1 MQIQHR
7 LCDCSGVLKFIGKLP
22 SGVQTRSAA
31 RMGPGQA
38 PAGAPRSL
46 SRRSSVVVKFRR
58 ALSIRRAPASC
69 QPRPL
74 ASWLVLDRLLLL
86 LQVWNLIRLLS
97 PPQFL
102 EPRRHHC

>member
-7 LCDCSGVLKFIGKLP
+7 LCDRSGVLKFIGKLP

-58 ALSIRRAPASC
+58 APASC

-97 PPQFL
+97 APQFL